1 MSNENIK
8 EENRISIPY
17 GRKDDKF
24 CVATT
29 DINKLNI
36 GCKGSTDISTIGYVN
51 WVTSVLSEQVL
62 GLPGGVDYLYM
73 HTDNKYDA
81 QMSLE
86 DMKLQQE
93 NYTIISD
100 IEKIKHTL
108 SILAEVEVPNRIQA
122 IESNGVYN
130 NLQYNKCCKISME
143 SIFIIIDN
151 LDAVMREKDG
161 VAAYAST
168 SEAVKTI
175 LESSNITG
183 IHIIAGIAKD
193 TIPSEYTNLFN
204 FFLDIGKEKS
214 IFSSR
219 ENDCFIVTDNIDTSQ
234 FIKRKVRTP
243 IRGKT
248 VLMNDTVELQVK
260 VPIMKNDD
268 NDVLNL
274 EIDKNNS
281 SALIEVDSQE
291 DNQLIF
297 ETINNYRQLYICN
310 SRVDYID
317 DIHTAATNKS
327 IEKFIAEADAR
338 KKIVTGNEVYTLENV
353 FLLIAYIRVHNIDD
367 KTIEILTKALEVV
380 KDCKM
385 HLIISATAEV
395 IQKIP
400 YSVLDEFSQYFQ
412 IDSDIEK

>member
-1 MSNENIK
+1 MNNENIK
-8 EENRISIPY
+8 EASRISIPY

-24 CVATT
+24 CVAIT

-36 GCKGSTDISTIGYVN
+36 GCHGSTDISTIGYVN
-51 WVTSVLSEQVL
+51 WITSVLSEQIL

-81 QMSLE
+81 QVSLE
-86 DMKLQQE
+86 DMKLPQE

-108 SILAEVEVPNRIQA
+108 SMLAEVEVPNRIQA
-122 IESNGVYN
+122 IESNGAYN

-143 SIFIIIDN
+143 SIFIVIDN
-151 LDAVMREKDG
+151 LDAVIRETDG

-183 IHIIAGIAKD
+183 IHIIAGIAKN

-219 ENDCFIVTDNIDTSQ
+219 ENNCFKVTDNIDTSQ
-234 FIKRKVRTP
+234 FIKRKIRTP
-243 IRGKT
+243 IKGKT
-248 VLMNDTVELQVK
+248 VLMNDAIELKVK
-260 VPIMKNDD
+260 VPIMKDIDD
-268 NDVLNL
+268 DILNL
-274 EIDKNNS
+274 DISSKKS
-281 SALIEVDSQE
+281 SALIAADATEDSH
-291 DNQLIF
+291 LIF
-297 ETINNYRQLYICN
+297 ESISNYSQLYICN
-310 SRVDYID
+310 SR
-317 DIHTAATNKS
+317 
-327 IEKFIAEADAR
+327 
-338 KKIVTGNEVYTLENV
+338 
-353 FLLIAYIRVHNIDD
+353 IAYIDSQDIEEALAAISEARDEALSRKEKELYNENFRMLNTPILIAGIRIYDMNDKAIEEID
-367 KTIEILTKALEVV
+367 KALDALGNSRVQ
-380 KDCKM
+380 
-385 HLIISATAEV
+385 LIISAPTNVVE
-395 IQKIP
+395 KIP
-400 YSVLDEFSQYFQ
+400 VDLLDKFSQYFQ